1 MIQIEFT
8 VNDTVKKYLEG
19 RAEKL
24 GISVGELIRHIILK
38 EIGKRKR

>member
-1 MIQIEFT
+1 MVQIEFT
-8 VNDTVKKYLEG
+8 VSDTVKKYLEE

-38 EIGKRKR
+38 EVHN